1 MFSLAA
7 ISVTMFS
14 LAAISAHFEVFGSIW
29 GNSEESVPQGLAG
42 ITHETLEVTPEVM
55 HHSIWIYFTAL
66 LNFVF
71 YFCGCELLAFFFL
84 RSLPNIQVSE
94 SNGDTQQMFNS
105 RSDVSLLR
113 ECPCRKGAATSCS

>member
-14 LAAISAHFEVFGSIW
+14 LDAISVHFEVFGSIW
-29 GNSEESVPQGLAG
+29 GNSEEFVPQGLAG

-55 HHSIWIYFTAL
+55 YHSIWIYFTAL

-71 YFCGCELLAFFFL
+71 YFCGCELLEFFFK
-84 RSLPNIQVSE
+84 VS
-94 SNGDTQQMFNS
+94 TQYPGK
-105 RSDVSLLR
+105 
-113 ECPCRKGAATSCS
+113 CI